1 MKEGE
6 GIQRWLSVVLLII
19 IIAFI
24 FFLVLFVLPRTV
36 KSQNVRSFTFQ
47 VGNKF
52 ATVLNENGITTKIEL
67 VAAPVLKDNQIF
79 IAVRDL
85 ENEYFGA
92 KIEWNPKTKAI
103 IIYNSYNRWKIIFSI
118 GKKEYYFNGKKV
130 VMDTAPFID
139 PTNNRSFIPVRYF
152 AEVLGANQISYCAE
166 TMTIT
171 ITWPSGVE

>member
-1 MKEGE
+1 MAIC
-6 GIQRWLSVVLLII
+6 GIVDNHYCFS
-19 IIAFI
+19 

-52 ATVLNENGITTKIEL
+52 ATINENGITTKIGL
-67 VAAPVLKDNQIF
+67 VAAPVFKDNQIF

-92 KIEWNPKTKAI
+92 KINWNSKTKSI
-103 IIYNSYNRWKIIFSI
+103 TIYNSFNKWKIVFVV
-118 GKKEYYFNGKKV
+118 GKKEYYFNGRKWK
-130 VMDTAPFID
+130 MDTAPFID

-152 AEVLGANQISYCAE
+152 AEVLGANKIVYCAE
-166 TMTIT
+166 TMTIN
-171 ITWPSGVE
+171 ITWLWSVE

>member
-1 MKEGE
+1 MKEDK

-52 ATVLNENGITTKIEL
+52 ATIDENGITTKIEL

-85 ENEYFGA
+85 ENEHFGA
-92 KIEWNPKTKAI
+92 KINWNSKTKSI
-103 IIYNSYNRWKIIFSI
+103 TIYNSFNKWKIVFVV
-118 GKKEYYFNGKKV
+118 GKKEYYFNGKKWK
-130 VMDTAPFID
+130 MDTAPFID
-139 PTNNRSFIPVRYF
+139 PHINRAFIPVRCF
-152 AEVLGANQISYCAE
+152 AEILGATQISYCVE
-166 TMTIT
+166 TTTIT
-171 ITWPSGVE
+171 ITWPSGIE

>member
-6 GIQRWLSVVLLII
+6 GIQRWLAVVLLII

-24 FFLVLFVLPRTV
+24 FFLVLFVLPRVV
-36 KSQNVRSFTFQ
+36 KSQNAITFTFQ

-52 ATVLNENGITTKIEL
+52 ATIEENGITTKIEL
-67 VAAPVLKDNQIF
+67 VAAPVFKDNEIF
-79 IAVRDL
+79 LAIRDL
-85 ENEYFGA
+85 ENEHFGA
-92 KIEWNPKTKAI
+92 KIDWNSKTKSI
-103 IIYNSYNRWKIIFSI
+103 IIYNSFNKWKIVFVV
-118 GKKEYYFNGKKV
+118 GKKEYCFNGKKF

-152 AEVLGANQISYCAE
+152 AEVLGANKISYCAE